1 MEEAFEIVANSVTTI
16 ENCHFVQITVPE
28 DIDSCFNFT
37 VGGLGDGEYPLETGI
52 NTMENNENGGLTL
65 LVYNLNNATMPCAK
79 KEVEIVCCPT
89 CEEAFETVASSV
101 TTIENCHFV
110 EIMVPQNE
118 DNCFNFTVDM
128 GSGEIPLEEGLNT
141 FENNGNGQLTMFVY
155 DVNNPE
161 DSCMKEEV
169 AITCCPTCE

>member
-1 MEEAFEIVANSVTTI
+1 FEIVANSVTTI
-16 ENCHFVQITVPE
+16 ENCHLVQITVPE

-89 CEEAFETVASSV
+89 CKVAEQTISMFPNPANNNVYFELSDSKDKIDQIIMKNIVGRKILDIKNSATFNVSRLNAGVYFV
-101 TTIENCHFV
+101 TIIT
-110 EIMVPQNE
+110 QN
-118 DNCFNFTVDM
+118 NQMYKRRLIV
-128 GSGEIPLEEGLNT
+128 
-141 FENNGNGQLTMFVY
+141 
-155 DVNNPE
+155 
-161 DSCMKEEV
+161 K
-169 AITCCPTCE
+169 